1 MDDFESMPNSYCS
14 EGNMTDEAGISA
26 HFNRHAENYERVYV
40 PAVMGAWAA
49 DLLEMAALRPGER
62 VLDVACGTGI
72 VARIAAPQV
81 GAAGRVVG
89 LDFNDGMLAV
99 ARVQPAPT
107 GASIEWR
114 QGDATALPFPDAAFD
129 AVLCQQGLQF
139 IPDRVAALR
148 AMRRVL
154 ARPGRLVISVYC
166 RSEPLETLVQQVS
179 ERVGSEATATA
190 RTIVALAD
198 RRELA
203 GLVTAAGFQGV
214 RIETRAMAA
223 QFASVHAAI
232 AYYLSGILSSAIS
245 GLDEASRAALVADL
259 STALEPYIGN
269 DGVTFPTEA
278 HVVVA
283 TP

>member
-1 MDDFESMPNSYCS
+1 V
-14 EGNMTDEAGISA
+14 TDEAGISA
-26 HFNRHAENYERVYV
+26 HYNRHAENYERVYV

-49 DLLEMAALRPGER
+49 DLLETAALRPGER

-72 VARIAAPQV
+72 VARLAAPQV

-99 ARVQPAPT
+99 ARARPAPT
-107 GASIEWR
+107 GARIEWR

-154 ARPGRLVISVYC
+154 APAGRLVLSLYC
-166 RSEPLETLVQQVS
+166 RNEPLETLVQQVS

-203 GLVTAAGFQGV
+203 GLVTAAGFQEV
-214 RIETRAMAA
+214 KLETRAMPA
-223 QFASVHAAI
+223 QFASVRATVD
-232 AYYLSGILSSAIS
+232 YYLNGILSSAIS

-259 STALEPYIGN
+259 RTVLEPYLGN
-269 DGVTFPTEA
+269 NGIIFPTEA

>member
-1 MDDFESMPNSYCS
+1 M
-14 EGNMTDEAGISA
+14 
-26 HFNRHAENYERVYV
+26 
-40 PAVMGAWAA
+40 
-49 DLLEMAALRPGER
+49 
-62 VLDVACGTGI
+62 
-72 VARIAAPQV
+72 
-81 GAAGRVVG
+81 
-89 LDFNDGMLAV
+89 
-99 ARVQPAPT
+99 ARVQPAST

-154 ARPGRLVISVYC
+154 APAGRLVISVYC
-166 RSEPLETLVQQVS
+166 RNEPLETLVQQVS
-179 ERVGSEATATA
+179 ERVGSEATVTA

-203 GLVTAAGFQGV
+203 GLVTAAGFQEV

-232 AYYLSGILSSAIS
+232 DYYLSGILSSAIS
-245 GLDEASRAALVADL
+245 SLDEASRAALVADL

-278 HVVVA
+278 NVVVA

>member
-1 MDDFESMPNSYCS
+1 
-14 EGNMTDEAGISA
+14 MTVAGVSA
-26 HFNRHAENYERVYV
+26 HFNRHAQNYERVYV

-49 DLLEMAALRPGER
+49 DLLETAALRPGER

-72 VARIAAPQV
+72 VARLATSQV
-81 GAAGRVVG
+81 GAAGRVTG

-99 ARVQPAPT
+99 ARAQPVPT

-114 QGDATALPFPDAAFD
+114 QGDATDLPFPDAAFD

-154 ARPGRLVISVYC
+154 APAGRLVTSLYC
-166 RSEPLETLVQQVS
+166 RTEPLETLVRHVS
-179 ERVGSEATATA
+179 KHVGSEATATA
-190 RTIVALAD
+190 RTILALAD
-198 RRELA
+198 RKELA
-203 GLVTAAGFQGV
+203 ELVATAEFQEV
-214 RIETRAMAA
+214 KIETRPMAA
-223 QFASVHAAI
+223 HFASVETALD
-232 AYYLSGILSSAIS
+232 YYLGGILSNAIS
-245 GLDEASRAALVADL
+245 GLSEASRAALVADL
-259 STALEPYIGN
+259 SAALQPYIGG

-283 TP
+283 KP